1 MPDLLDELERVTRSN
16 TNGVNRPASEY
27 ITAWI
32 AAALSN
38 LAVVSEMG
46 RQLQFHQPRI
56 MFQVSDEDKKKLETQ
71 KARHDSIFVG
81 FRGLQLVELATP
93 LDKFTYPSEKR
104 RTATSTAK
112 MREAER
118 HLDMFWRHVDEHY
131 LKETGTTLADAIAPF
146 LHPRTL
152 ERTPPWVEQVVLP
165 LPKNTVLPE
174 NDFAIGLVDIE
185 QRVAKPEIPA
195 PRIKIKTRSI
205 QPELPPPIQ
214 PEPHNVPT
222 PTPTIEIT
230 KRAQKVFAALFYDP
244 IQDPPGEIPWSDF
257 LYAFSSIDFG
267 IEKQHGSGWVFTPP
281 GEPQRTIIFHE
292 PHPNTKI
299 PVHIARRHGR
309 RLSRAYGW
317 TKDTLVLKE

>member
-1 MPDLLDELERVTRSN
+1 MLLFPWIPGCDAFSKLLDLLWDPWNLEVIGMPDLLDELERVTRTN
-16 TNGVNRPASEY
+16 TNGVNRPASGY

-32 AAALSN
+32 VAALSN
-38 LAVVSEMG
+38 LAVVSEIG

-56 MFQVSDEDKKKLETQ
+56 MFHEDKKNLETQ

-93 LDKFTYPSEKR
+93 LDKFACPSEKR

-118 HLDMFWRHVDEHY
+118 HLDIFWRHVDEHY

-152 ERTPPWVEQVVLP
+152 ERTPPWVEQVVP
-165 LPKNTVLPE
+165 SLPKNTVLPE
-174 NDFAIGLVDIE
+174 NDFAIVDIE
-185 QRVAKPEIPA
+185 QCVAKPEIPI
-195 PRIKIKTRSI
+195 PRIKIKTRSV

-222 PTPTIEIT
+222 PTPTII
-230 KRAQKVFAALFYDP
+230 L
-244 IQDPPGEIPWSDF
+244 
-257 LYAFSSIDFG
+257 
-267 IEKQHGSGWVFTPP
+267 
-281 GEPQRTIIFHE
+281 IIMS
-292 PHPNTKI
+292 PSNPLN
-299 PVHIARRHGR
+299 
-309 RLSRAYGW
+309 
-317 TKDTLVLKE
+317 